1 MRHFPARA
9 VRVVSLVVRLSPR
22 LGTWRRAHG
31 CGCWDL
37 TSAHPARAMLS
48 LTSVVRAYPTLAL
61 AGRG

>member
-9 VRVVSLVVRLSPR
+9 VRVVSLVVRLS
-22 LGTWRRAHG
+22 HG